1 MRKLSWVLAFLI
13 TSTYAFGQGVN
24 FIPGNLRTPF
34 TQAKTKGKL
43 VFLEVYSPT
52 CHICESF
59 IPTFKN
65 ASVGKAFND
74 RFVSYK
80 LDVNTPEAQAFL
92 AKQNLFVPS
101 LPLFLFFDS
110 NVKLIHAQSTE
121 NAVQPLVALASK
133 VADSKQ
139 RAQNYQNRFRQGE
152 RNPSFLA
159 DYGYFS
165 RIMKDTVSNIQ
176 AMQAYTKALKP
187 AEYTSK
193 AAFTVIQKVLLDA
206 ENPLF
211 DYFMNHLALYK
222 SKFPAE
228 DLKKIGEYIVMTTLY
243 SSRAATMSPARIQ
256 KLGSYLN
263 TLGFDRKSI
272 ENRTLIPELNA
283 LIKTQQW
290 AQVIDRVNQYEKLGS
305 PGPDEFTYLGNYLK
319 GKSQNPQV
327 VQKATMLL
335 SRGRR

>member
-1 MRKLSWVLAFLI
+1 MRTLSWAISLVLI
-13 TSTYAFGQGVN
+13 TTYSFGQGVT
-24 FIPGNLRTPF
+24 FIQGNLRTPF
-34 TQAKTKGKL
+34 TQAKAQGKL

-52 CHICESF
+52 CHVCESF

-92 AKQNLFVPS
+92 SKQNLFVPS

-121 NAVQPLVALASK
+121 NSTQQLVALAAR
-133 VADSKQ
+133 VADPKQ
-139 RAQNYQNRFRQGE
+139 RAQSYQNRFRQGE
-152 RNPSFLA
+152 RNTSFLA
-159 DYGYFS
+159 DYGYFT
-165 RIMKDTVSNIQ
+165 RIVKDTVSNIQ

-187 AEYTSK
+187 TDYTSK
-193 AAFTVIQKVLLDA
+193 STFAVIQKVLLDA

-211 DYFMNHLALYK
+211 DYFMTHLALFK
-222 SKFPAE
+222 SKFPGE
-228 DLKKIGEYIVMTTLY
+228 DLKKTGEYIIMTTLY
-243 SSRAATMSPARIQ
+243 SSRAAVMTPVRIQ
-256 KLGSYLN
+256 KLGVYMN
-263 TLGFDRKSI
+263 TLGFDKKSI

-283 LIKTQQW
+283 LIRTQQW
-290 AQVIDRVNQYEKLGS
+290 AQVVERVNRYERLGS
-305 PGPDEFTYLGNYLK
+305 PGPDEFTYLGGYLK
-319 GKSQNPQV
+319 SKSQNPQV
-327 VQKATMLL
+327 VQKANMLL